1 MQTFD
6 NSINISTELLKVL
19 KVIYSFSTEEL
30 LKVLP
35 ESVSKRENEYK
46 CVFDIQQDVQ
56 FQVQI
61 NYKDDLNYRSTN
73 ISILDVRRG
82 VTMNGTIPCILAL
95 GTYAANK
102 SEPSIICNYS
112 QSKEFMVRYHSLTE
126 NPAYTNVSTDGN
138 SLRMNRIKYYEIDD
152 IFDEGAVFQHSIM
165 HEFDP
170 NSILLLQKMV
180 TVGDYISTK
189 CNSNK
194 ILVSADEDKLDG
206 LLDSLLK
213 IDVVSKFISLY
224 EGTEWS

>member
-30 LKVLP
+30 FKVLP
-35 ESVSKRENEYK
+35 ENTSKRENEYK
-46 CVFDIQQDVQ
+46 CIFDIQKDVRLQ
-56 FQVQI
+56 IQI
-61 NYKDDLNYRSTN
+61 NYKEDLNYRSTN
-73 ISILDVRRG
+73 ISIIDERRG

-95 GTYAANK
+95 GTYAVNK

-112 QSKEFMVRYHSLTE
+112 QSKEFLVRYHSLTE
-126 NPAYTNVSTDGN
+126 NPAFTNVSTDGN
-138 SLRMNRIKYYEIDD
+138 SLRVNQIKYYEIDD

-170 NSILLLQKMV
+170 NSVLLLQKMI

-194 ILVSADEDKLDG
+194 ILVSAEEDKLDD

-213 IDVVSKFISLY
+213 IDIVSKFISLY
-224 EGTEWS
+224 EGTECS